1 MYLRVFVLNRFGFQN
16 LSDSPIYSRL
26 EFTVCP
32 VLGENQ
38 HVYSSRLVFTRDGV
52 GVRIRTLFSLDHN
65 LYASD
70 YDSDNPVF
78 TRS

>member
-16 LSDSPIYSRL
+16 SATHLYSRL

-38 HVYSSRLVFTRDGV
+38 HVYSPRLVFTRDGV
-52 GVRIRTLFSLDHN
+52 GVRMGTLFSLDHN

-70 YDSDNPVF
+70 YDSDNLVF